1 MKDPY
6 LLPNSFVLKNKLN
19 ITEQDELDK
28 AESAISKAKLHTV
41 KEVKGDFDYNHLY
54 RR

>member
-19 ITEQDELDK
+19 ITEQVELHQ
-28 AESAISKAKLHTV
+28 AESAISKAKLFTTE
-41 KEVKGDFDYNHLY
+41 EVKGGF
-54 RR
+54 